1 MGGRARE
8 CGRTKCK
15 TFGEMADGDSS
26 LLSSFCRPVTGGVW
40 ETKLAS
46 GFGAYTPCLVDS
58 IVVSLSNVALLLF
71 VLYRIRGLCG
81 YHARSSSLRFKVQ
94 KPAGH
99 CIGLLLAAFCAVAP
113 VLQIVLGVSAV
124 NLDGG
129 DTSMPPFE
137 V

>member
-1 MGGRARE
+1 L
-8 CGRTKCK
+8 
-15 TFGEMADGDSS
+15 F
-26 LLSSFCRPVTGGVW
+26 
-40 ETKLAS
+40 
-46 GFGAYTPCLVDS
+46 DS

-71 VLYRIRGLCG
+71 VLYRIRALCG
-81 YHARSSSLRFKVQ
+81 YRARSSSLRFKVQ

-129 DTSMPPFE
+129 ETSMPPFE